1 MQEDK
6 SNIEKKANLGTDIK
20 YSNDVIRLLA
30 ACAIQDVDGVY
41 SMSGSIFGKAA
52 KRLGK
57 KDMIDGVD
65 CNVHSGTVEVDV
77 YIILEYGYR
86 IPDVALAA
94 QRAAKKAIED
104 ATGFN
109 VLAVNVN
116 VQGVDSGE
124 RDLEDLE

>member
-1 MQEDK
+1 MQEPTPPPT
-6 SNIEKKANLGTDIK
+6 NANLTADIK
-20 YSNDVIRLLA
+20 YSDDVIRLLA
-30 ACAIQDVDGVY
+30 ACSIQDVDGVY
-41 SMSGSIFGKAA
+41 SMSGSILGKAA

-57 KDMIDGVD
+57 KDIIDGVD
-65 CNVHSGTVEVDV
+65 CTIKSGTVELDV

-109 VLAVNVN
+109 VLSVNVN

-124 RDLEDLE
+124 RDLDDLE